1 MSLTWVDRLLGGNI
15 DYIAYAVP
23 FFLLLIGIEL
33 IVGLVRSVRLYRF
46 HDSINDLSCGII
58 EQVLGLFLKTLLL
71 AGYVYLFDNWRI
83 FDPQSW
89 SPAGKAL
96 AAVALFVGVDFCF
109 YWFHRIAHEYAAPW
123 ATHVV
128 HHQSEDYNLAVAL
141 RQSALEDGFAW
152 VFYLPLALLGF
163 PPLWYVAVLSI
174 NLLYQ
179 FWVHTRAIGKLGPL
193 EWIFNTPS
201 HHRVHH
207 ARNPKYL
214 DKNYAGMLIIWDRMF
229 GTFEPEVEE
238 PVYGLTKP
246 LKSWNPLW
254 ANVHVWAELAHDAWH
269 APRWFDKIRI
279 WFMPLG
285 WTPRG
290 MTPRPRAQEVDPRTY
305 VKYHTRLPLGLNLY
319 VLAQFVAALF
329 LGTALGQLAEH
340 RSLLELAPAA
350 ALVFWSLA
358 MFGGIFER
366 RRWALALEPVRL
378 VLLAPV
384 LAMLAPPGGWQAALA
399 IGGSLWAVA
408 SIAWLV
414 YYRREFTGQPEVT
427 VPKSAAAPFSPTST
441 IDGSE
446 AIRQRIGVS

>member
-1 MSLTWVDRLLGGNI
+1 MSPTWVDRLLGSNI
-15 DYIAYAVP
+15 DYISYAVP

-33 IVGLVRSVRLYRF
+33 VVGTFRSLQLYRL
-46 HDSINDLSCGII
+46 HDSIIDISCGML

-71 AGYVYLFDNWRI
+71 AGYVYIFDHWRL

-89 SPAGKAL
+89 SPAGKV
-96 AAVALFVGVDFCF
+96 AAACFLFLGVDFCF
-109 YWFHRIAHEYAAPW
+109 YWFHRVAHEWAAPW

-141 RQSALEDGFAW
+141 RQSAFEDGFAW

-163 PPLWYVAVLSI
+163 PPLWYVAVQNI

-179 FWVHTRAIGKLGPL
+179 FWVHTRAIDKLGPL
-193 EWIFNTPS
+193 EWVLNTPA

-207 ARNPKYL
+207 ARNPQYL

-246 LKSWNPLW
+246 LKSWNPFW
-254 ANVHVWAELAHDAWH
+254 ANLHMWAELAHDAWL
-269 APRWFDKIRI
+269 APHWFDKLRI

-290 MTPRPRAQEVDPRTY
+290 MEPKPRAQPITPRTQ
-305 VKYHTRLPLGLNLY
+305 VKYHTRLPAGLNLY
-319 VLAQFVAALF
+319 VLAQFVAALV
-329 LGTALGQLAEH
+329 LGTSVTLLAEE
-340 RSLLELAPAA
+340 RPLSALAWPA
-350 ALVFWSLA
+350 LFVFWSLT

-366 RRWALALEPVRL
+366 RRWALFLEFARLGALIPVL
-378 VLLAPV
+378 VLLDTSGQWKNVIVIA
-384 LAMLAPPGGWQAALA
+384 GG
-399 IGGSLWAVA
+399 LWSVA
-408 SIAWLV
+408 SLAWLV
-414 YYRREFTGQPEVT
+414 YYRREFTGQALLSG
-427 VPKSAAAPFSPTST
+427 PKVDSIPLTPTSNL
-441 IDGSE
+441 DGSPSYAE
-446 AIRQRIGVS
+446 RAGVS